1 MMDGQ
6 TDVCML
12 LMRLR
17 LEAPPRPRDQQH
29 KAHRRLTAL
38 QWRADV
44 VGGALPVPI
53 RWPISLVRYSTYI
66 SLVCS
71 LIAQSTNRNEKR
83 HSILIIMFLSPPSVV
98 AHVTTRHLIPA
109 FPGSGTIPTI
119 VPATCGGV
127 GSVHAV
133 HVRGHIV
140 SGHRCDGVPS
150 GRSADRAREIRIR
163 SVIPDVVPTLISR
176 REIHAQNPELSSDD
190 SAVSS
195 TH

>member
-1 MMDGQ
+1 MDGQ

-12 LMRLR
+12 LMRLP

-83 HSILIIMFLSPPSVV
+83 HSILIIMFLSPPCGRPCYATFEV
-98 AHVTTRHLIPA
+98 PA

-140 SGHRCDGVPS
+140 SGHRIDGVPS
-150 GRSADRAREIRIR
+150 GRSADRSRDTIR
-163 SVIPDVVPTLISR
+163 SDVGRSDLDLPSR
-176 REIHAQNPELSSDD
+176 DTRSKPGTVFRRQYRF
-190 SAVSS
+190 
-195 TH
+195 